1 MMIQSSVV
9 NSLYNFA
16 TVNADEVAHLYPN
29 GIQNICDRQ
38 IDGLIIENFLSPTEV
53 DKVVS
58 QLNRKGPLEG
68 SPFGDILIYGPAL
81 YVSSEDTRQYCRDA
95 LEFRRFC
102 RQLFSGGQD
111 FEGRMSDV
119 LSSLSGGRVVELP
132 KAADG
137 SDYTP
142 ASIRVLETDQFMGWH
157 FENQFLHC
165 TPGYRELIPQ
175 IELSDHLAYFMVLSD
190 AEAGGEL
197 VLYDIQWHETE
208 WTDTENGGR
217 RRNGT
222 INGRLIAEVM
232 EDYPQM
238 IISPKPGSLVI
249 FDGGRILHRVSAVK
263 GNRRRITIGG
273 FVAFSRQREKV
284 FYWS

>member
-1 MMIQSSVV
+1 MIQSPVV
-9 NSLYNFA
+9 KSLYNFA
-16 TVNADEVAHLYPN
+16 TVNAEEVAQVYPN
-29 GIQNICDRQ
+29 GIQDICDRQ
-38 IDGLIIENFLSPTEV
+38 IDGLIIENILYPTEIG
-53 DKVVS
+53 KVVS

-81 YVSSEDTRQYCRDA
+81 YVSSEDTGKYCQEA
-95 LEFRRFC
+95 VEFRHFC
-102 RQLFSGGQD
+102 RQLFSGGRD
-111 FEGRMSDV
+111 FERRMSEV
-119 LSSLSGGRVVELP
+119 LSTLSGGRVVELP

-137 SDYTP
+137 SEYTP

-165 TPGYRELIPQ
+165 TPGYRELINK
-175 IELSDHLAYFMVLSD
+175 IELSDHLAYFVVLSD
-190 AEAGGEL
+190 PEAGGEL

-208 WTDTENGGR
+208 WTDRENGGR
-217 RRNGT
+217 GCNGT
-222 INGRLIAEVM
+222 INGRPLAEVM
-232 EDYPQM
+232 EEYSQM
-238 IISPKPGSLVI
+238 TISPKPGSLVI

-263 GNRRRITIGG
+263 GKRRRITIGG